1 MKLLR
6 ETTKE
11 VSFSKGGSSLYLEG
25 IYLQGEIRN
34 GNDRV
39 YPIGTLASAV
49 SRYQTEFID
58 TRRACGE
65 LNHPDHPQINFERA
79 CVRTISLIQDG
90 NNFIGKALVLNTPLG
105 LLVQSLH
112 DGDVNI
118 GVSSRGLAS
127 VVEQRDGSELIQDDF
142 YICAAADV
150 VSDPSAPDAFVK
162 GVMERKEWLVEN
174 GIILEKR
181 LREINE
187 IADLSVKKKVT
198 KEHYVR
204 LAHKIMKVIG

>member
-1 MKLLR
+1 MKLLS
-6 ETTKE
+6 EAVKDAF
-11 VSFSKGGSSLYLEG
+11 FSRDGTHLYLEA

-34 GNDRV
+34 GNDRI
-39 YPIGTLASAV
+39 YPIGILTSAV
-49 SRYQTEFID
+49 SQYQTEFID

-79 CVRTISLIQDG
+79 CIRTISLVQDG
-90 NNFIGKALVLNTPLG
+90 NNFIGKALVLDTPLG

-112 DGDVNI
+112 KGDVNI

-174 GIILEKR
+174 GIIREKR
-181 LREINE
+181 LREVNE
-187 IADLSVKKKVT
+187 IANLSVKKKVT
-198 KEHYVR
+198 KEDFAR
-204 LAHKIMKVIG
+204 LARKIMKVIG